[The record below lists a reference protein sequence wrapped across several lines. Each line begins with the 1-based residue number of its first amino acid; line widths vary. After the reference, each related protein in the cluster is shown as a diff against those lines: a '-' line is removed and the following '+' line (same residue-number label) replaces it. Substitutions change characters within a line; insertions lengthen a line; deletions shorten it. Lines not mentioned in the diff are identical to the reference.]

1 MGRTIDFEKIQ
12 LTDDIMF
19 SSVLG
24 NPEHCQ
30 EFLER
35 ILGFKI
41 KELHIMESQKSMKP
55 GLYSKGIRLDIY
67 AKDEQGNAYDIEM
80 QLLDTGE
87 LDLRSRYYHSEM
99 DRYQIQV
106 GQKYS
111 ELQESIVIFV
121 CNFDMFKK
129 NRSIYTFE
137 TLCVEDTKIHLQDK
151 RKTVFVNIRGNREGL
166 QTNLVNLLDY
176 LSTNQPTDE
185 YTHKLQ
191 HRVLEMRD
199 DTEWRENY
207 MTWEMK
213 LDERYEAGRKEEL
226 CRLIKKKL
234 EKGKNIAQIA
244 DECEETEERILEL
257 MEKMEKT
264 SYNE

>member
-1 MGRTIDFEKIQ
+1 M
-12 LTDDIMF
+12 
-19 SSVLG
+19 
-24 NPEHCQ
+24 CQ
-30 EFLER
+30 
-35 ILGFKI
+35 
-41 KELHIMESQKSMKP
+41 
-55 GLYSKGIRLDIY
+55 
-67 AKDEQGNAYDIEM
+67 N
-80 QLLDTGE
+80 
-87 LDLRSRYYHSEM
+87 
-99 DRYQIQV
+99 
-106 GQKYS
+106 
-111 ELQESIVIFV
+111 
-121 CNFDMFKK
+121 
-129 NRSIYTFE
+129 
-137 TLCVEDTKIHLQDK
+137 
-151 RKTVFVNIRGNREGL
+151 
-166 QTNLVNLLDY
+166 LDY

-199 DTEWRENY
+199 DKEWRENY

-213 LDERYEAGRKEEL
+213 LDERYETGHKAGREEEL

>member
-1 MGRTIDFEKIQ
+1 MSRKYIFCVVKRHGTQVKSRNAPKFLRFIQ
-12 LTDDIMF
+12 
-19 SSVLG
+19 
-24 NPEHCQ
+24 N
-30 EFLER
+30 
-35 ILGFKI
+35 
-41 KELHIMESQKSMKP
+41 
-55 GLYSKGIRLDIY
+55 
-67 AKDEQGNAYDIEM
+67 N
-80 QLLDTGE
+80 
-87 LDLRSRYYHSEM
+87 
-99 DRYQIQV
+99 
-106 GQKYS
+106 
-111 ELQESIVIFV
+111 
-121 CNFDMFKK
+121 
-129 NRSIYTFE
+129 
-137 TLCVEDTKIHLQDK
+137 K
-151 RKTVFVNIRGNREGL
+151 RKTVFVNIKGKREGL

-213 LDERYEAGRKEEL
+213 LDERYETGHKAGREEEL